1 MRNVLARA
9 GAVRALVRSGVAFL
23 VVETL
28 SSCTSLSPRR

>member
-1 MRNVLARA
+1 MRNVEARA

-23 VVETL
+23 VVEHL